1 MKTIHHIILTIFTLL
16 FVAAPSA
23 KAYLYLTGDANF
35 GSNSITVD
43 TSTGLG
49 WLNVSKTA
57 GLSYQQVHSETQTG
71 GTFSG
76 FRFATVQEVLHLY
89 SSAGLTASSYGNTTG
104 YYPVSSPSI
113 QTFFSLLGT
122 SGTFNGLP
130 GILDLSGTSPNG
142 GVTYFAPAIYGWT
155 TDQEYWVSDGGFQL
169 GGTEYG
175 ATFSDPGLS
184 SWLVESVPEPAA
196 ANFLVMAAAAWCG
209 FKLLHRRERAV

>member
-1 MKTIHHIILTIFTLL
+1 MKTIHHIILTNFILL

-35 GSNSITVD
+35 GPNSITVD

-49 WLNVSKTA
+49 WLNVTKTT
-57 GLSYQQVHSETQTG
+57 GLSYQQVLSEIQTG

-76 FRFATVQEVLHLY
+76 FRFATVPEVLQLY
-89 SSAGLTASSYGNTTG
+89 SSAGLTASAYGDTAH
-104 YYPVSSPSI
+104 YYPASSPSI

-122 SGTFNGLP
+122 SGMFNGLP
-130 GILDLSGTSPNG
+130 GILALSGSSPDG
-142 GVTYFAPAIYGWT
+142 GVVYDAPSVYGWSYA
-155 TDQEYWVSDGGFQL
+155 QEYWVSA

-184 SWLVESVPEPAA
+184 SWLVESVPEPADA
-196 ANFLVMAAAAWCG
+196 HFLVMAAAAWCG
-209 FKLLHRRERAV
+209 FMLLHRKERAV